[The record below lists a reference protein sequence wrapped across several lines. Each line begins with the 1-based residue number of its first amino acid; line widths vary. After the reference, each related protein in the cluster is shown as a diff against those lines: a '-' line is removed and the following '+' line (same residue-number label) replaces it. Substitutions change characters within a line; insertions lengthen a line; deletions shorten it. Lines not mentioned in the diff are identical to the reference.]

1 MCHYSTEDFEIFMLL
16 SYGIEVDE
24 EKVKEEQFLLYKE
37 ELDKQLVSTDLLTK
51 MPDLALIDVCV
62 YVTDKNEWK
71 VYVASDAHTYSPLFL
86 ICLRDGE
93 KIYEE
98 DLRLD

>member
-16 SYGIEVDE
+16 RYGIEVDE

-37 ELDKQLVSTDLLTK
+37 ELDNQLVSFDLLAN
-51 MPDLALIDVCV
+51 MPEIALIDVCS
-62 YVTDKNEWK
+62 YATEENEWK
-71 VYVASDAHTYSPLFL
+71 VYVASDIHTYFPLFL